1 MKHELKL
8 AQEAAAGASGHAVA
22 HSQVQRIECPP
33 GNITNLQVAMG
44 LTGLGEK
51 DKYSNFCMSVPFF
64 FLFLMTHT
72 ITDLSIS

>member
-8 AQEAAAGASGHAVA
+8 AQEAAAGASGHVVA
-22 HSQVQRIECPP
+22 HSQVQRIERPP
-33 GNITNLQVAMG
+33 GKITNLQAAMG

-51 DKYSNFCMSVPFF
+51 DKYSNFRVSIPFF
-64 FLFLMTHT
+64 FFLMTHT